1 MGFDPTPYSNDRD
14 RTSQTSKPQQGD
26 LKVLMAQA
34 TAFFPNQ
41 TLPPGTPDVYLLAW
55 RQIADKYGMSRFQ
68 NALWNVLRRSEFF
81 PVPKLIEDECE
92 AIRRISYGGRKDELD
107 AYRREIVQHPER
119 FFNVGEMM
127 KEVMERV
134 ARRKVERGQA

>member
-55 RQIADKYGMSRFQ
+55 RQIADKYGMNRFQ

-81 PVPKLIEDECE
+81 PLPKAIEDECE
-92 AIRRISYGGRKDELD
+92 AIRRQSFGGQQDEMIQ
-107 AYRREIVQHPER
+107 YRRDIQQHPER
-119 FFNVGEMM
+119 FFDVSEMVQ
-127 KEVMERV
+127 EVLARV
-134 ARRKVERGQA
+134 ARRKAGRA